1 MKSSV
6 KRKMDNHR
14 GGRNN
19 FVRNGEGSSSV
30 RLRRRKDVTQS
41 ANQATQQQQQQQQQQ
56 QRLLSQKRLTSCPAK
71 GEKKILFDLCL
82 CE

>member
-1 MKSSV
+1 
-6 KRKMDNHR
+6 MDNHSR

-41 ANQATQQQQQQQQQQ
+41 AVQATQQQQQQQQQQ
-56 QRLLSQKRLTSCPAK
+56 QRLLSQKRLASCPVK
-71 GEKKILFDLCL
+71 GEKILFDLCYVIKM
-82 CE
+82 

>member
-1 MKSSV
+1 
-6 KRKMDNHR
+6 MDNHSR

-56 QRLLSQKRLTSCPAK
+56 QRLLSQKRLLTSCPAK
-71 GEKKILFDLCL
+71 GEKILFDLC
-82 CE
+82 

>member
-1 MKSSV
+1 
-6 KRKMDNHR
+6 MDNHSR

-41 ANQATQQQQQQQQQQ
+41 AVQATQQQQQQQQQQ
-56 QRLLSQKRLTSCPAK
+56 QRL
-71 GEKKILFDLCL
+71 
-82 CE
+82 

>member
-1 MKSSV
+1 
-6 KRKMDNHR
+6 MDNHSR

-41 ANQATQQQQQQQQQQ
+41 AVQATQQQQQQQQQQ

-71 GEKKILFDLCL
+71 GEKNHFLICAICD
-82 CE
+82 

>member
-1 MKSSV
+1 
-6 KRKMDNHR
+6 MDNHTR

>member
-6 KRKMDNHR
+6 KRKMDNHNSR

-41 ANQATQQQQQQQQQQ
+41 ANQATQQQQQQQQQ
-56 QRLLSQKRLTSCPAK
+56 RLFSQKRLASCPAK
-71 GEKKILFDLCL
+71 GEKLLFDFCY
-82 CE
+82 CD

>member
-1 MKSSV
+1 
-6 KRKMDNHR
+6 MDNHSR

-56 QRLLSQKRLTSCPAK
+56 QRLLSQ
-71 GEKKILFDLCL
+71 
-82 CE
+82 